1 MGRVSKEIPGSG
13 SGSGTRWALKV
24 LFHDDESQNDNDE
37 EYNDDVVTGLVTTP
51 LISSSSL
58 LTLSLNVLFVQENGG
73 LRHVMEDLNR
83 VARSSN

>member
-1 MGRVSKEIPGSG
+1 MMIDD
-13 SGSGTRWALKV
+13 ALHLV
-24 LFHDDESQNDNDE
+24 TILDIIFIFVQAQNDNDE
-37 EYNDDVVTGLVTTP
+37 KYNDDVVTGLVTTP

-83 VARSSN
+83 VA

>member
-1 MGRVSKEIPGSG
+1 MMQRTWSQSYIDIILIFVQ
-13 SGSGTRWALKV
+13 A
-24 LFHDDESQNDNDE
+24 QNDNDE

-83 VARSSN
+83 VA

>member
-1 MGRVSKEIPGSG
+1 MMLVKMMVDD
-13 SGSGTRWALKV
+13 ALHLV
-24 LFHDDESQNDNDE
+24 TILDIIFIFVQAQNDNDE
-37 EYNDDVVTGLVTTP
+37 KYNDDVVTGLVTTP

-83 VARSSN
+83 VF

>member
-1 MGRVSKEIPGSG
+1 MISSSYLLK
-13 SGSGTRWALKV
+13 LCFKV
-24 LFHDDESQNDNDE
+24 LFHDDESKNDNDE

-83 VARSSN
+83 VA

>member
-1 MGRVSKEIPGSG
+1 MMQRTWSQSYIDIIFIF
-13 SGSGTRWALKV
+13 AQA
-24 LFHDDESQNDNDE
+24 QNDNDKNE

-83 VARSSN
+83 VA

>member
-1 MGRVSKEIPGSG
+1 MMHYTWSQSNVLISSSSLLK
-13 SGSGTRWALKV
+13 LCFKV

-83 VARSSN
+83 VV

>member
-1 MGRVSKEIPGSG
+1 MMLVKMMVDDALHLVTIPDIICIF
-13 SGSGTRWALKV
+13 A
-24 LFHDDESQNDNDE
+24 HAQNDNDE
-37 EYNDDVVTGLVTTP
+37 KYNDDVVTGLVTTP

-83 VARSSN
+83 VV